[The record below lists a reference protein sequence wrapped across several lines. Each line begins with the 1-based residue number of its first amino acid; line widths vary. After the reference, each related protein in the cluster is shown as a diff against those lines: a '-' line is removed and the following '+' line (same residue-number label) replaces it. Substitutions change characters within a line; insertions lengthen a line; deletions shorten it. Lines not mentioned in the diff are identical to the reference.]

1 MGLEELLVGAVATFP
16 GRLFGKCL
24 DSGGG
29 NGDWGLNSCSRTT
42 LLFSQTWL
50 TSVLSLILLYHL
62 TENKVSD

>member
-29 NGDWGLNSCSRTT
+29 NG
-42 LLFSQTWL
+42 
-50 TSVLSLILLYHL
+50 V
-62 TENKVSD
+62 